1 MLEEPD
7 PQRTIHNK
15 NNISKVM
22 FLTAVARPRFD
33 EDEDEKVL
41 FDGKL
46 GVWAFVTKTPA
57 KNNSK
62 NRPKGIIELKSLVV
76 TRDMMREYLLE
87 KVIPAIHAQWPDDNE
102 IIFIQH
108 DNSRTHV
115 KGDDLAFQSA
125 VKESGLDIQLVQQ
138 APNSPDTN
146 ALDLGFFSSIQSLTL
161 LDAPNILK
169 EFIQSIE

>member
-1 MLEEPD
+1 MLNQTTITDDKPFFVNTYNIVHIDEKWFDMKKRKRDYYLMPEEPD

-46 GVWAFVTKTPA
+46 GVWAFVIDTLA

-62 NRPKGIIELKSLVV
+62 NRPKGIIELKSLIV
-76 TRDMMREYLLE
+76 TRDVMREYLLE

-102 IIFIQH
+102 IIFI
-108 DNSRTHV
+108 
-115 KGDDLAFQSA
+115 
-125 VKESGLDIQLVQQ
+125 
-138 APNSPDTN
+138 
-146 ALDLGFFSSIQSLTL
+146 
-161 LDAPNILK
+161 
-169 EFIQSIE
+169 